1 MRVRGTREDSLKTSV
16 CICMCVLGFGQWTVM
31 DSKIMKLITR
41 TACARSTREAFEK
54 MTVHYCPLSIETPS
68 DNLRSIHNCYNLA
81 AKIRKKTIRLPK
93 IPESG

>member
-1 MRVRGTREDSLKTSV
+1 
-16 CICMCVLGFGQWTVM
+16 M

-68 DNLRSIHNCYNLA
+68 DDLRSIHNCYNLA
-81 AKIRKKTIRLPK
+81 TKIRNNSIRLPK

>member
-1 MRVRGTREDSLKTSV
+1 
-16 CICMCVLGFGQWTVM
+16 M

-68 DNLRSIHNCYNLA
+68 DDLRSFH
-81 AKIRKKTIRLPK
+81 T
-93 IPESG
+93 